1 MWSQSNFTRMM
12 CIWPT
17 CERTHTHPWTHTRSI
32 SLLFSFLFSC
42 FSHFLSHL
50 SFESEPVEAVVLI
63 KQLIPLS
70 IKHTHTHSDT
80 LTTHWVMETRAME
93 SPFSPF
99 SSLSVLLSQLQRYHS
114 ASELLSVMLRLHTGR
129 MAEVS
134 PASSSDAKTFSA
146 ACCLR
151 L

>member
-1 MWSQSNFTRMM
+1 MM

-17 CERTHTHPWTHTRSI
+17 CERTHTHTRTHTCTHSI

-50 SFESEPVEAVVLI
+50 SFESQPFEAVVLI
-63 KQLIPLS
+63 KELILVA
-70 IKHTHTHSDT
+70 IKHTHIQTHSH
-80 LTTHWVMETRAME
+80 THWVMETRAME
-93 SPFSPF
+93 SPFSSF

-134 PASSSDAKTFSA
+134 PASSSDAKTSSA
-146 ACCLR
+146 ACC
-151 L
+151 